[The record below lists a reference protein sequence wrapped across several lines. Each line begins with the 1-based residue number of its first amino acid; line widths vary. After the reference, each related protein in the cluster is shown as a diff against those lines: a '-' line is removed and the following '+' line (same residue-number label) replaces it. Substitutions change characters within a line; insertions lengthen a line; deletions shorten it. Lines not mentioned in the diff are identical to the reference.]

1 MFPLVHIITGYFAI
15 GANVEILDY
24 KDMEERVIE
33 FGLTYQFGDLTWDVS
48 KKFVVYKKGS

>member
-1 MFPLVHIITGYFAI
+1 
-15 GANVEILDY
+15 
-24 KDMEERVIE
+24 MEERVIE